1 MNQSDAWARMS
12 ASKSGCDVLMERLH
26 STSFSPSAAG
36 QLIVG
41 PRGQLEPPFSRLLV
55 DSGKVVDSGRYG
67 NWAIGHGS
75 KLSYWDR
82 GTPRSSRPPSSGA
95 HEELASMNRSSLEK
109 FLPGSRPR
117 DTTFQRIWG
126 REDLPRYTGEVAR
139 TSPMICS
146 KPVDDFMLKY
156 LENQAK
162 IEHLLHKQQGRLF
175 PDKGARPAPEARA
188 PKAAVELAPQVE
200 VREVEPVPEPSVE
213 ILARTEN
220 TTLTGALL
228 QNAEWSGGVLFARP
242 AAQEFSF
249 ELSVSPEADPE
260 THPIFIGIAAPG
272 ADLTQAN
279 FFASA
284 GVFLCL
290 GGTASDGRLGALGAP
305 GGPYVQSFGQRLRA
319 KLPKGHAKC
328 RVQLNY
334 TEAVDDEGQLLGHV
348 CFMVS
353 DLRGLLPHF

>member
-139 TSPMICS
+139 TSPMIC
-146 KPVDDFMLKY
+146 
-156 LENQAK
+156 
-162 IEHLLHKQQGRLF
+162 
-175 PDKGARPAPEARA
+175 
-188 PKAAVELAPQVE
+188 
-200 VREVEPVPEPSVE
+200 
-213 ILARTEN
+213 T
-220 TTLTGALL
+220 
-228 QNAEWSGGVLFARP
+228 
-242 AAQEFSF
+242 
-249 ELSVSPEADPE
+249 
-260 THPIFIGIAAPG
+260 
-272 ADLTQAN
+272 
-279 FFASA
+279 SA
-284 GVFLCL
+284 GIV
-290 GGTASDGRLGALGAP
+290 R
-305 GGPYVQSFGQRLRA
+305 R
-319 KLPKGHAKC
+319 
-328 RVQLNY
+328 
-334 TEAVDDEGQLLGHV
+334 
-348 CFMVS
+348 
-353 DLRGLLPHF
+353 